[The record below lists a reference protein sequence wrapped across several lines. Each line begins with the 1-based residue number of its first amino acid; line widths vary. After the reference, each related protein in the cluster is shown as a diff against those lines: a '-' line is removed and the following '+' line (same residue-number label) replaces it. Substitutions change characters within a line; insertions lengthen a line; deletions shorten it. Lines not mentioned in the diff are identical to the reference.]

1 MIGKEELASLRRSY
15 ASKTLTKASV
25 AADPFHQFSV
35 WLDEALRSEII
46 DANAMTLATS
56 TKDGRPSARVV
67 LLKSFDKDGFVFY
80 TNYKSKKAQDLA
92 ANPYASL
99 HFFWPQLER
108 QIEICGTVGK
118 VSREESIEYFA
129 SRPPDS
135 QLGAWASNQSSQ
147 IPERKVLEEQ
157 MAQLKT
163 KYDGAEIPCPEFWG
177 GFRLVPDSFEFWQ
190 GRASRLHDRICY
202 ERKDEGWEIIRLS
215 P

>member
-25 AADPFHQFSV
+25 AADPLDQFSV
-35 WLDEALRSEII
+35 WLDEALHSEII
-46 DANAMTLATS
+46 DANAMTLATA
-56 TKDGRPSARVV
+56 TTDCRPSARVV

-80 TNYKSKKAQDLA
+80 TNYKSKKARDLV
-92 ANPYASL
+92 ANPYACL

-108 QIEICGTVGK
+108 QIAICGKAGK
-118 VSREESIEYFA
+118 VSREESEKYFA
-129 SRPPDS
+129 LRPVDS

-147 IPERKVLEEQ
+147 IPERKVLEGQ
-157 MAQLKT
+157 MAQLKLR
-163 KYDGAEIPCPEFWG
+163 YDGVEIPCPEFWG

-202 ERKDEGWEIIRLS
+202 RREGDGWEIVRLS